1 MQKNMS
7 VILVTG
13 ANGQLGRELKR
24 LSGNFPGYR
33 FILTDY
39 PELDITRPE
48 SIRKHLDLY
57 RPGWIINCAAYN
69 FVDRAESEAEKAFN
83 VNSLGV
89 RNITEA
95 MGDSLCRLIHFS
107 TDYVFDGKKS
117 APYTESDK
125 PAPLSRYGESKLE
138 GEKYAM
144 KHPWSMVIRTS
155 WLYSDTGSNFVKTI
169 IRKAKEEGSLKV
181 VTDQIGS
188 PTWAA
193 DLASALMTIISSVDR
208 QDKAFNG
215 GIYHYSN
222 KGSCSWFEFAGS
234 IVRLAGI
241 ECSIAPVES
250 TLYPSAAVRPSFS
263 VLDTKKITDNYG
275 IIIPSWEESL
285 AKCIRLMK
293 RNKLI

>member
-1 MQKNMS
+1 MS

-13 ANGQLGRELKR
+13 ANGQLGKELKR
-24 LSGNFPGYR
+24 LSGNFLGYR

-48 SIRKHLDLY
+48 SIRKYLDLY

-69 FVDRAESEAEKAFN
+69 FVDRAETETEKAFSI
-83 VNSLGV
+83 NSHGV

-95 MGDSLCRLIHFS
+95 IGDSLCRLIHFS
-107 TDYVFDGKKS
+107 TDYVFDGKKK

-125 PAPLSRYGESKLE
+125 PAPLSHYGESKLE
-138 GEKYAM
+138 GEKFAL

-169 IRKAKEEGSLKV
+169 IRKAKEEGLLKV
-181 VTDQIGS
+181 VTDQVGS

-193 DLASALMTIISSVDR
+193 DLASALIKIISSVDR
-208 QDKAFNG
+208 QDAAFNG

-222 KGSCSWFEFAGS
+222 KGACSWYEFAKS
-234 IVRLAGI
+234 IVKLAGI
-241 ECSIAPVES
+241 ECSIEPVES
-250 TLYPSAAVRPSFS
+250 SHYPSVAVRPSFS

-275 IIIPSWEESL
+275 IAIPSWEESL
-285 AKCIRLMK
+285 AKCIKLMK
-293 RNKLI
+293 RNKII